1 MTTANTMHPFDEAIQ
16 LTPQGDHYRGQTSA
30 KYANMVGPFGGVT
43 AATLLRAVMDH
54 PKCQGEPLA
63 LTVNFAAPITD
74 GAFDLVPKLIRTNR
88 STQHWSMELLQND
101 QIAATAT
108 ALFATRRETWSATEA
123 QFPDLSDAGE
133 GVAMPA
139 TGLPVWV
146 NRYHIR
152 TLRGHLGLNATAQET
167 ASDTVTQQWIRDEPP
182 RAMDFC
188 SLTAIADA
196 FFPRIFIK
204 RKQAVPAGTVSLT
217 VYFHA
222 DAATLT
228 AHGTQPVLG
237 YARANRFYNNYFD
250 QIAELWTPD
259 GALLATTTQVVYYKE

>member
-54 PKCQGEPLA
+54 PECQGEPLA
-63 LTVNFAAPITD
+63 LTVNFAAPVAD

-123 QFPDLSDAGE
+123 QFPDLSN
-133 GVAMPA
+133 
-139 TGLPVWV
+139 PVKAWRCLQPGCRWV
-146 NRYHIR
+146 NRYDVR
-152 TLRGHLGLNATAQET
+152 TLRGHLGLTRRRRKRQRHG
-167 ASDTVTQQWIRDEPP
+167 DT
-182 RAMDFC
+182 AMD
-188 SLTAIADA
+188 T
-196 FFPRIFIK
+196 
-204 RKQAVPAGTVSLT
+204 
-217 VYFHA
+217 
-222 DAATLT
+222 
-228 AHGTQPVLG
+228 
-237 YARANRFYNNYFD
+237 
-250 QIAELWTPD
+250 
-259 GALLATTTQVVYYKE
+259 